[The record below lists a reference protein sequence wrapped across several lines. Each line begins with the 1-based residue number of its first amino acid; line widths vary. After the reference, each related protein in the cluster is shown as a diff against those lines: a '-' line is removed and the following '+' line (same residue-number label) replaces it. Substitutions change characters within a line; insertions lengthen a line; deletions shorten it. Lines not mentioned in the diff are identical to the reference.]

1 MSKKLPENIALPL
14 KVVSVRANHLKI
26 KFPGIIKSIET
37 KALKNLSLRKATNSS
52 DLLLTWNDWINTAG
66 QIFLKIEAE
75 NAKKQNEENKLP
87 DILDRIVK
95 NQSSKNPLNYPVS
108 LDYGDS
114 QNKDVYQNALKLIS
128 DKIKKPTYS
137 QTDEESIDFLDRLSN
152 TTGIT
157 IGELVTLG
165 NWLLTKN
172 IYRFED
178 IVINE
183 VLKTGFEGNL
193 PNYIVNLPEIST
205 YIQTDNAD
213 LYFENKKV
221 VGIVFCKTEL
231 DDNLVL
237 VSTLYLDDGLPRT
250 IAMNLEEDQN
260 IESCVTDFIN
270 DFQSQILEEPD
281 EKIINERISIQKKII
296 NLVLWFSQT
305 EPDYYPL
312 TPLTSDEKIT
322 FKNINGEK
330 RLFEASKYR
339 TYIVGKKTGELF
351 NKVYSELE
359 RTLQKETGINKRAP
373 HLRKSHWHLYWYGKK
388 GKFEK
393 YDFKL
398 LPITIVGGSK

>member
-1 MSKKLPENIALPL
+1 MSKKLPEHIAVPL
-14 KVVSVRANHLKI
+14 KVVSVRANHMKI
-26 KFPGIIKSIET
+26 KFPGIIKSIEA
-37 KALKNLSLRKATNSS
+37 KALKKLNLRKNKEIS
-52 DLLLTWNDWINTAG
+52 DLLLTWNDWIDSAG
-66 QIFLKIEAE
+66 QIFLKNEE
-75 NAKKQNEENKLP
+75 QNAKKDNEKNKLP
-87 DILDRIVK
+87 DILDKILNK
-95 NQSSKNPLNYPVS
+95 QTSNNPVNYPVN
-108 LDYGDS
+108 LDYGTS
-114 QNKDVYQNALKLIS
+114 ENKDIYQNALKLIS
-128 DKIKKPTYS
+128 NKIKQPTYS
-137 QTDEESIDFLDRLSN
+137 QNDEESIEFLDRLSN
-152 TTGIT
+152 TSGIT

-193 PNYIVNLPEIST
+193 PTYIVNLPEIST

-213 LYFENKKV
+213 LFFEEKKV
-221 VGIVFCKTEL
+221 IGVIFCKTEL

-260 IESCVTDFIN
+260 IEDCVTDFIN
-270 DFQSQILEEPD
+270 DFQSQIIDEEN
-281 EKIINERISIQKKII
+281 EKVISDRIEIQKKVI

-305 EPDYYPL
+305 EPDFYPL
-312 TPLTSDEKIT
+312 TPLTKEDKEY
-322 FKNINGEK
+322 FKVISGEK

-339 TYIVGKKTGELF
+339 PYILGKKTSEVF
-351 NKVYSELE
+351 NRVYKDLDTALKNRPS
-359 RTLQKETGINKRAP
+359 GNKRAP

-388 GKFEK
+388 GQFEK